1 MNPTLSKAR
10 QLRRNQTDVERLLWR
25 GLRLWQVDGYKFRHH
40 QPLGNY
46 IVDFLC
52 LQKRVI
58 IEVAGGQHAQEKN
71 HDAEWD
77 AWLRE
82 QGFIILRFGTTMCLR
97 ISTE

>member
-1 MNPTLSKAR
+1 MVIDFGTNSR
-10 QLRRNQTDVERLLWR
+10 W
-25 GLRLWQVDGYKFRHH
+25 
-40 QPLGNY
+40 GNY

-58 IEVAGGQHAQEKN
+58 IEVDGGQHAQEKN

-82 QGFIILRFGTTMCLR
+82 QVLSLCGLEQRCAYEYRRSNGDDC
-97 ISTE
+97 